1 MLVEINLLPKKE
13 SRNTAL
19 FVLVGVLIFFFLV
32 GIFITMW
39 VGQSYKAKIKTV
51 EQQISTTQQ
60 LIEIDEKKMTD
71 AESANS
77 LEELEKAVE
86 WAKEYPIKTVPL
98 LRKFTELL
106 PERGFIQSIQYEET
120 GNIQLLVQF
129 DTKREASYYLKS
141 MLDTDWI
148 EDVRLITL
156 TANEPTEEETEQ
168 TARTDHEEQYIP
180 RYLADY
186 EIILNRSVIKAD
198 VQAENQG
205 RNES

>member
-19 FVLVGVLIFFFLV
+19 FVLVGVFFLLLLV

-39 VGQSYKAKIKTV
+39 VGQSYKAKLKTV

-60 LIEIDEKKMTD
+60 LIEIDEKKITD

-77 LEELEKAVE
+77 QKELEKAVE

-98 LRKFTELL
+98 LRKFTALL
-106 PERGFIQSIQYEET
+106 PERGFIQSFQYEET

-141 MLDTDWI
+141 MLDADWI

-168 TARTDHEEQYIP
+168 TSKMEHENQYIP
-180 RYLADY
+180 RYLANY

-198 VQAENQG
+198 LQVENQG
-205 RNES
+205 GNES